1 MKDGLYKVHFQVPG
15 DQGAGVVVL
24 SGGIIR
30 GGDSSIYYHG
40 SYTTEGDQLKAQ
52 VKTDLHT
59 KVPGMA
65 SVFGVDRVNITLIG
79 KINGD
84 TAALKGTAKE
94 APGVSFTAALTK
106 IAD

>member
-30 GGDSSIYYHG
+30 GGDSSMYYHG
-40 SYTTEGDQLKAQ
+40 SYTIVGDQLKAE
-52 VKTDLHT
+52 VKTDAHT
-59 KVPGMA
+59 KVPGLA
-65 SVFGVDRVNITLIG
+65 SVFGVDRVNITLTG

-84 TAALKGTAKE
+84 TAALHGTAKE
-94 APGVSFTAALTK
+94 SPGIAFQAVLSR